1 MGVSSSP
8 FSQKISAT
16 AWRAS
21 GCTKMSGSSSNTA
34 AAPASS
40 SGGGSSSG
48 SSGGSGGSSGGSNS
62 NTTNDRSSTHTASKR
77 GRNHRH
83 QPSSS
88 SSASASSSWT
98 PTESFDHNLRKI
110 NRDDYLTIVAVFGS
124 LSGLVQGFLT
134 TLSGMMLMDEAFLAD
149 MGRYDSTFADRFIM
163 LFFAGEIVGSML
175 SFPFSDTFGRKTTL
189 IYASV
194 VCVLA
199 ITWNCWTTS
208 GADFLT
214 ARFFVGWTM
223 GLLISTSP
231 VYTSEIAMTAHRGY
245 TIGMLAL
252 MIISGSCAAGV
263 VYYFLRRYPIGWRVC
278 MAMPVVALLA
288 QVMQ

>member
-1 MGVSSSP
+1 
-8 FSQKISAT
+8 
-16 AWRAS
+16 
-21 GCTKMSGSSSNTA
+21 MSGSSSS

-40 SGGGSSSG
+40 SGGSSSG
-48 SSGGSGGSSGGSNS
+48 SATGGGGSTHNAGSKHASS
-62 NTTNDRSSTHTASKR
+62 RSKNHHHNQPST
-77 GRNHRH
+77 
-83 QPSSS
+83 SSS
-88 SSASASSSWT
+88 SSSSSSWT

-189 IYASV
+189 IYTSV
-194 VCVLA
+194 VCILA
-199 ITWNCWTTS
+199 ITWNSLTTS

-278 MAMPVVALLA
+278 MAMPVVVLLA
-288 QVMQ
+288 KVGSAGTVRDVH